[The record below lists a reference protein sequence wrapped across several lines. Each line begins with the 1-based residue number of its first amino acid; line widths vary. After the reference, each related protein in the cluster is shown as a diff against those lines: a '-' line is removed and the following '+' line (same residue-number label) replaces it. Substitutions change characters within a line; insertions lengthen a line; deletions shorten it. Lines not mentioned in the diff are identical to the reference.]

1 MVDEICVETR
11 QDKRNRMVWKLL
23 WEKEDEELW
32 GANTKEK
39 AFKISIN
46 IFGYFYK
53 VYSEK

>member
-11 QDKRNRMVWKLL
+11 QDKCNRMVGKLL
-23 WEKEDEELW
+23 WEKEGEEPR

-46 IFGYFYK
+46 ISGYCYK